1 MEPVKIFQLLK
12 EKIIKLELLPGS
24 VLNLSELAQSFNVS
38 RTPVK
43 EATIMLHT
51 EGWIL
56 REGGRFTVT
65 PLSLKLIKEITE
77 IRSNIEIQANLWAM
91 QRIDNEEI
99 MALDEWRQKV
109 LGLEDGLSN
118 KEMIE
123 LDIQFHRIL
132 FFATK
137 NIQLA
142 MMLER
147 LLGHYL
153 RFWLSIPRKIEPAA
167 FFSAT
172 LEIIRAIED
181 KDEALVLSLSEAHIK
196 ESIDTIMS
204 SF

>member
-1 MEPVKIFQLLK
+1 MEPEKIFQLLK

-24 VLNLSELAQSFNVS
+24 ILNLSELAKSFNMS

-43 EATIMLHT
+43 EAAIMLHA

-56 REGGRFTVT
+56 RESGHFTVT

-77 IRSNIEIQANLWAM
+77 IRLSIEIQANLWAM

-99 MALDEWRQKV
+99 KALNELRQKI
-109 LGLEDGLSN
+109 LGLRSDLTN

-132 FFATK
+132 FWAAK
-137 NIQLA
+137 NTQLVV
-142 MMLER
+142 MLER

-153 RFWLSIPRKIEPAA
+153 RFWLSIPRKIEASV
-167 FFSAT
+167 FFSGT
-172 LEIIRAIED
+172 LEIIEAIND
-181 KDEALVLSLSEAHIK
+181 KNETLVESLSAAHIK
-196 ESIDTIMS
+196 ESVDTILGA
-204 SF
+204 F